1 MAFTEA
7 AYEEGLRTV
16 KRGLVLLGV
25 ITIAEVLFALFANGH
40 LVHGFHLPKFIT
52 YPVMIFASLYKAYWI
67 VYNFMHMGHEV
78 KGMAMSILL
87 PMLLLVWAIIAF
99 FQEGG
104 SWGHRRELIEEKDA
118 RQVKP
123 AAPKPTGLIYHIPAR
138 NRG

>member
-7 AYEEGLRTV
+7 AYHEGLRTV

-40 LVHGFHLPKFIT
+40 LIHGFHLSKWLTF
-52 YPVMIFASLYKAYWI
+52 PVMIFASVYKAYWI

-78 KGMAMSILL
+78 KGLAMSVLL
-87 PMLLLVWAIIAF
+87 PILLLVWAIIAF

-104 SWGHRRELIEEKDA
+104 SWGERRELIEQKDA
-118 RQVKP
+118 RTIKP
-123 AAPKPTGLIYHIPAR
+123 AAPKPTGMMYHIPAR